1 MLIPVVS
8 SSHNSNLV
16 NLGMEGKNSA
26 NIAVGIYGIFSE
38 LHLEAYS
45 MTSAVVLNHLTDP
58 SCSPSL
64 LICWIKSSGV
74 EDKE

>member
-26 NIAVGIYGIFSE
+26 NIAVGIYGIFS
-38 LHLEAYS
+38 
-45 MTSAVVLNHLTDP
+45 
-58 SCSPSL
+58 
-64 LICWIKSSGV
+64 
-74 EDKE
+74 